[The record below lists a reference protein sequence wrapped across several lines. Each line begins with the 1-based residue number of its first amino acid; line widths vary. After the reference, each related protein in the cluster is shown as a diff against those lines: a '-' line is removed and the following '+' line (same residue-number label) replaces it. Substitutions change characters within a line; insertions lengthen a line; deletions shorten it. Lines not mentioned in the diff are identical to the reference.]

1 MCVGSYLVGCLQ
13 KIELLVI
20 YTRSQ
25 IRVKVVKERGNH
37 RVDLCRSITC
47 RRYGDCPV

>member
-1 MCVGSYLVGCLQ
+1 MRRERGEGGGEKKGIIGIEIMKKRMRKSIISP

-25 IRVKVVKERGNH
+25 IRVKGV
-37 RVDLCRSITC
+37 
-47 RRYGDCPV
+47 